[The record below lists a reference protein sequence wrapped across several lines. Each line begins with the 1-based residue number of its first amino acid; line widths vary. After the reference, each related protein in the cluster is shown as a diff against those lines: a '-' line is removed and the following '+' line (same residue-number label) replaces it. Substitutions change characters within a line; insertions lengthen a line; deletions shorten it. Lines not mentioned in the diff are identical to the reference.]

1 MTQFYVTLEYKK
13 IMMSNKHKYES
24 DHFIRLIE
32 CETDVLPVQKLPW
45 WPSPNGPSTNI
56 VG

>member
-1 MTQFYVTLEYKK
+1 
-13 IMMSNKHKYES
+13 MMSNKHKYES

-32 CETDVLPVQKLPW
+32 CKTDVLPVQKLPW